1 MDDNQD
7 KIQSEGKRRKIR
19 KGTRSCWECKKRKM
33 RCVFADV
40 GSPSAVVAEQP
51 VCIGCQRRGTK
62 CISQEFE
69 QVESKD
75 KPEKPTLDRKGGRRT
90 NRQDRVAKV
99 EALLDQLIT
108 TVRQDRA
115 PVIVEEAPETSETSI
130 TLNHGIPTPASIDSG
145 SSRSLSLHKPS
156 NDHGPVENESKYEQ
170 LSHALH
176 TALPSQEVIKMICN
190 TCGSTATLFHEMLS
204 IPYSSLE
211 RNGLAP
217 PESLLDIPTANSHPV
232 SIAKYMLSMAIFL
245 QHLHPDSLRAA
256 NDKLMSKSSLRT
268 LTERL
273 AETAINHVTTND
285 EFNGGSIEGLEC
297 VMMESSYQ
305 ANSGNLRRSWIANRR
320 AMTVAQLMNLHR
332 GDNRA
337 QYKVLD
343 PTKTKVH
350 PQYMW
355 FRIVFHDRHLCLMLG
370 LTQGSLDRRMATG
383 AAFENDTPTG
393 RLERMHCIL
402 ASRIL
407 ERNESSPSSD
417 DNFILTQNLDTEL
430 QKAARS
436 LPSKWWLMPNL
447 DRVADD
453 PRALFWD
460 MGRLFNQLY
469 HYNLLSQLHLPYMLR
484 AAPEWR
490 HEYSRMTCAN
500 AARDVLLRFIMFR
513 SFNRNDFCCRTVD
526 FFALMAAITLLLAHL
541 GNHRVPQASSP
552 LAHQYPSDRA
562 MIEQAQMNME
572 KISRVNGDVLSA
584 QSTNLLSKL
593 LYIES
598 ETIDGTTSAESLSV
612 QVPETEELLQPEEAN
627 NGVVRME
634 IPYFGTIRIARSG
647 VLSRELHAPVI
658 DMPDSKRSPEA
669 TVHASTY
676 NDLAENGGFGTM
688 AEASYSSVDSLPAQP
703 SQYPS
708 IVPDDLLHQGQG
720 PGLTAGMDD
729 WAFQGVD
736 MALFDS
742 LMKGVDDYEVE

>member
-1 MDDNQD
+1 M
-7 KIQSEGKRRKIR
+7 
-19 KGTRSCWECKKRKM
+19 
-33 RCVFADV
+33 
-40 GSPSAVVAEQP
+40 
-51 VCIGCQRRGTK
+51 
-62 CISQEFE
+62 
-69 QVESKD
+69 
-75 KPEKPTLDRKGGRRT
+75 
-90 NRQDRVAKV
+90 
-99 EALLDQLIT
+99 
-108 TVRQDRA
+108 
-115 PVIVEEAPETSETSI
+115 
-130 TLNHGIPTPASIDSG
+130 
-145 SSRSLSLHKPS
+145 
-156 NDHGPVENESKYEQ
+156 ENESSEYEQ
-170 LSHALH
+170 LSHTLH
-176 TALPSQEVIKMICN
+176 KALPSQELIKMICN
-190 TCGSTATLFHEMLS
+190 ACGKTATLFHEMLS

-211 RNGLAP
+211 QKGLAP
-217 PESLLDIPTANSHPV
+217 PESLLDLPKANSHPV
-232 SIAKYMLSMAIFL
+232 LIAKYMLSMAIFL

-256 NDKLMSKSSLRT
+256 NDKLMLKSSPRT
-268 LTERL
+268 LAKRL
-273 AETAINHVTTND
+273 AETAINHVTTNE

-305 ANSGNLRRSWIANRR
+305 ANSGNLRRSWTANRR
-320 AMTVAQLMNLHR
+320 AMAIAQLMNFHR
-332 GDNRA
+332 GSDSRA
-337 QYKVLD
+337 RYKILD
-343 PTKTKVH
+343 STKTKAH

-402 ASRIL
+402 ASQIL
-407 ERNESSPSSD
+407 ERNESGPSSD
-417 DNFILTQNLDTEL
+417 DNFTLTQNLELEL

-447 DRVADD
+447 DRFADD

-500 AARDVLLRFIMFR
+500 AAREVLSRFIMFR
-513 SFNRNDFCCRTVD
+513 SFNRNDYCCRTVD

-541 GNHRVPQASSP
+541 SSHRIPRASNP

-572 KISRVNGDVLSA
+572 QISRVNGDVLSA

-593 LYIES
+593 LSIES
-598 ETIDGTTSAESLSV
+598 AATDGTTSAESLSV
-612 QVPETEELLQPEEAN
+612 QVPENEEPLQLEEAN

-634 IPYFGTIRIARSG
+634 IPYFGTVRIARSG
-647 VLSRELHAPVI
+647 VLSRESHAPVI
-658 DMPDSKRSPEA
+658 DMLDSKRSPGA
-669 TVHASTY
+669 PSTSVHASSY

-688 AEASYSSVDSLPAQP
+688 AEASYSSVDGIPAQFNGD
-703 SQYPS
+703 
-708 IVPDDLLHQGQG
+708 ILHQDQD
-720 PGLTAGMDD
+720 PGLTAGMED